1 MIQTIKQNKKAVL
14 AFLLALVM
22 LIGIIPFTATE
33 VQALNTISTG
43 DTFEHGDQI
52 NVYCVG
58 SNKSVIYTASVSE
71 GVTTWTSDEKLFFA
85 PGNTTITACYPLRTH
100 LSRVSLPLDQSTEAK
115 VKSADHM
122 TALSS
127 DTLPSEPVDLHF
139 KHLMA
144 KITVK
149 YKLDTEFDVGTSIA
163 KAEIYSRHTEFHT
176 FSPAGGGFRKSRTP
190 DWITSWIN
198 GNEFTAI
205 VSPDVY
211 SAGDDFIRVTIGNEV
226 LSAKMPEDKQLE
238 EGKHYTF
245 DLTVGKNAVKI
256 TSVNVSGDWSHNEG
270 WNDEV
275 ILNGSDVGT
284 KDIGKKAWESGDRV
298 IATLVSS
305 KYGSQSAALTY
316 NGSKWVLPEGTVFK
330 YLPEETPTVTA
341 VYAPS
346 DPLGTGEYLEVE
358 GVIANNEI
366 TFDLSS
372 AQQNYSRLRI
382 AGEKNTVYTV
392 KASKFT
398 PAGSTVTA
406 PATYSVTSDENGN
419 AYIYGIFAAGSTVTV
434 SKDGITHGKGTFYSV
449 DYPNGT
455 EQGKS
460 YLLELEG
467 YFFDEDTRVYQVYN
481 AKGLYKVAEIVNG
494 GRYDIKISLV
504 SDIILNQSVLKADGT
519 LNGDG
524 SNFTAWTPIGGQS
537 STPREDSFIGTF
549 DGNGHTVSGL
559 YVNSSSPYQ
568 GLFGYVGASGT
579 VKNVGITD
587 SYVKGE
593 ANVGSVAG
601 AVAGTIS
608 NCFNEGTV
616 VGESITGGLVGFT
629 ENLINNCYNT
639 GHIIADDYVG
649 GVVGHSYVSV
659 QSCYNTGKISTTGS
673 NVGSV
678 GYISY
683 QQKVKNCYCLSDSAL
698 EEENGTLGKTSAQ
711 FASSDMADLLNTNQY
726 DSPWEYIAGNPAPT
740 LKVFNN

>member
-22 LIGIIPFTATE
+22 LIGLIPFTATE

-58 SNKSVIYTASVSE
+58 SDKSVIYTASVSE

-149 YKLDTEFDVGTSIA
+149 YKLDTEFDVGTPIA
-163 KAEIYSRHTEFHT
+163 KAEIYSRHTEFQT
-176 FSPAGGGFRKSRTP
+176 FYPAGGDFRKSLTP
-190 DWITSWIN
+190 DWITSWIS

-205 VSPDVY
+205 VSPDAY

-256 TSVNVSGDWSHNEG
+256 TSVNVSGDWSQNEG

-275 ILNGSDVGT
+275 ILNGSDVGI
-284 KDIGKKAWESGDRV
+284 KDVGKKAWENGDRV
-298 IATLVSS
+298 IATLVSR

-316 NGSKWVLPEGTVFK
+316 NPSKWVLPDGTVFK
-330 YLPEETPTVTA
+330 YLTEETPTVTA

-382 AGEKNTVYTV
+382 IGLPNQTLTVTTTE
-392 KASKFT
+392 FT
-398 PAGSTVTA
+398 PAGATSAATAPYTLTADEKGNAYLYGTFAAKGTVSVTTNDDGSVSHTFESATEAGKSYALDAHTHTYKEDGSCIICGKLVVVTITFDTDGGSAVAPITQECGTAVTA
-406 PATYSVTSDENGN
+406 PANPTRNGYNFIGWSPALPTTMPTEDITVKALWKEAGYTIVWKSWDGTVLMTNYNVAEGTIPSLGYTPTRPSDSQYVYEFIGWTPAVTAVTGDATYTATYKATLISEYT
-419 AYIYGIFAAGSTVTV
+419 
-434 SKDGITHGKGTFYSV
+434 
-449 DYPNGT
+449 
-455 EQGKS
+455 
-460 YLLELEG
+460 
-467 YFFDEDTRVYQVYN
+467 
-481 AKGLYKVAEIVNG
+481 YKVGDRVVASADTISYCASC
-494 GRYDIKISLV
+494 GRLLKNYTATITGVRGVLDGKTIYWITRECCGHKSSMIET
-504 SDIILNQSVLKADGT
+504 DII
-519 LNGDG
+519 
-524 SNFTAWTPIGGQS
+524 
-537 STPREDSFIGTF
+537 
-549 DGNGHTVSGL
+549 GL
-559 YVNSSSPYQ
+559 
-568 GLFGYVGASGT
+568 A
-579 VKNVGITD
+579 
-587 SYVKGE
+587 
-593 ANVGSVAG
+593 
-601 AVAGTIS
+601 
-608 NCFNEGTV
+608 
-616 VGESITGGLVGFT
+616 
-629 ENLINNCYNT
+629 
-639 GHIIADDYVG
+639 
-649 GVVGHSYVSV
+649 
-659 QSCYNTGKISTTGS
+659 
-673 NVGSV
+673 
-678 GYISY
+678 
-683 QQKVKNCYCLSDSAL
+683 
-698 EEENGTLGKTSAQ
+698 
-711 FASSDMADLLNTNQY
+711 
-726 DSPWEYIAGNPAPT
+726 
-740 LKVFNN
+740 